1 MNIFELLNIP
11 EACQVGY
18 RMTKKQ
24 IIEKG
29 NLGKRDRKFIS
40 DYLEKIV
47 WTASFKSENTGIKSY
62 ISVTGIYDEIEV
74 ISLYFRK
81 QGKEKDIAQIIQK
94 SMPYHLLIVMIYENE
109 VSFQLAEKQINQN
122 DNEKRT
128 IKEEYFCEWISFE
141 SSIFNAF
148 IDSWEKSYTQNDNL
162 RTLYKK
168 MVNLVENLSIARVTG
183 NFNTKGMEE
192 TKKDKQIL
200 QEIEDMENEIE
211 KLRKELKKETRFS
224 ERLELNTRINEM
236 KNKGLKLNGEI
247 YSKED
252 L

>member
-18 RMTKKQ
+18 RITKKQ

-62 ISVTGIYDEIEV
+62 ISVTEIYDEIEV

-109 VSFQLAEKQINQN
+109 VSFQLAEKQINRN

-128 IKEEYFCEWISFE
+128 INEEYFCEWVGSD

-168 MVNLVENLSIARVTG
+168 MINLVENLSLANVTG
-183 NFNTKGMEE
+183 KFHLKDLHE
-192 TKKDKQIL
+192 TIKEKEIL
-200 QEIEDMENEIE
+200 NKIEDFEAENVRIR
-211 KLRKELKKETRFS
+211 KLLKKETRFS
-224 ERLELNTRINEM
+224 VRLEMNEKIKQIE
-236 KNKGLKLNGEI
+236 KNIFNLKLTLKI
-247 YSKED
+247 RRS